1 MCFHHIRGFGSV
13 ASHFTPP
20 FYSERCDPRTINAEG
35 CGGTGDPSKHR
46 LRSFTVTEMRFIS
59 IIALLASP
67 LAISATRIAW
77 SAVYDN
83 GDQFLSTVAC
93 SNGALL
99 TKNTPL
105 QAFKD
110 LPTFPHIGASDAIA
124 AWNSVDCGAHASLNF
139 TS

>member
-20 FYSERCDPRTINAEG
+20 FYSERCDPKNINAEG
-35 CGGTGDPSKHR
+35 CGGTGDPNKHR
-46 LRSFTVTEMRFIS
+46 LRSFTVTDMKFIS

-67 LAISATRIAW
+67 LAINATRIAW
-77 SAVYDN
+77 NSVYD
-83 GDQFLSTVAC
+83 DATQSLSTVAC
-93 SNGALL
+93 SNGPNGLL
-99 TKNTPL
+99 AKYAT
-105 QAFKD
+105 FKD

-124 AWNSVDCGAHASLNF
+124 AWDSPNCGAPALLNF